1 MSVPPPPATYQ
12 ELIARLQA
20 FWMDEGCV
28 VMQPYH
34 TEVGAGTFNPAT
46 FLRALDS
53 RPWKVAYVEPSIRP
67 TDGRYGENPYRF
79 GHYYQYQV
87 LLKPSP
93 DDVVETYI
101 RSLEALGVDPRAHDL
116 RFVEDNWEGPTL
128 GAWGAGW
135 EVWLDGMEVTQFTY
149 FQQAGGIDLDPI
161 SVELTYGLERLAMYL
176 QGKESAFDVVW
187 APGVTWGDVYREY
200 ERQWSIY
207 NFEVADT
214 DALQQHFRDHE
225 ARVRALPRGRRAAR
239 GLRPGAEV
247 LARLQPARRAR
258 RHLGDRSRRLH
269 RPRAQPRAP
278 RRAGARRDGRA
289 AGRGGDRRMSTFL
302 IEIGCE
308 ELPATHCEAALAQ
321 AGPLV
326 EWLLAERR
334 LHASSLRTL
343 VAPRRIA
350 VIAARRA
357 RCPGGRPPRAPR
369 AARDRRL
376 LARRRADAGRAP
388 ASRASTAAPR
398 TS

>member
-1 MSVPPPPATYQ
+1 MSIPAPPATYQ

-46 FLRALDS
+46 FLRCLDS

-93 DDVVETYI
+93 DDVLEQYV

-149 FQQAGGIDLDPI
+149 FQQVGGLDLDPI

-176 QGKESAFDVVW
+176 QGVDSAFDVVW

-214 DALQQHFRDHE
+214 DALQRHFEDHE
-225 ARVRALPRGRRAAR
+225 RECARCLEAGVPLAAYDQVLKCSHAFNLLDARGAISVTDRVAFIGRVRNLARKVAQAHVAMVEPEDDEIPREHVPRRDRLRGAARQRVRRRARAGRAARRAA
-239 GLRPGAEV
+239 
-247 LARLQPARRAR
+247 PARASARPELGARAR
-258 RHLGDRSRRLH
+258 GAAQDRRHRRRRS
-269 RPRAQPRAP
+269 
-278 RRAGARRDGRA
+278 RA
-289 AGRGGDRRMSTFL
+289 AGRRSPRASRPARVGG
-302 IEIGCE
+302 
-308 ELPATHCEAALAQ
+308 
-321 AGPLV
+321 
-326 EWLLAERR
+326 
-334 LHASSLRTL
+334 LR
-343 VAPRRIA
+343 
-350 VIAARRA
+350 ARR
-357 RCPGGRPPRAPR
+357 
-369 AARDRRL
+369 
-376 LARRRADAGRAP
+376 
-388 ASRASTAAPR
+388 
-398 TS
+398 